1 MTIFK
6 LALVASAM
14 LLSGA
19 AFASYAPEGNGHVD
33 IASYAH
39 PEGTGHVDTAS
50 YAAPEGNGHADVAS
64 YAAPEGPPNPPIG

>member
-14 LLSGA
+14 LLSRA
-19 AFASYAPEGNGHVD
+19 AFAFYA
-33 IASYAH
+33 

-64 YAAPEGPPNPPIG
+64 YAAPEGPGNPSIG

>member
-14 LLSGA
+14 LLSRA
-19 AFASYAPEGNGHVD
+19 AFAFYAPEGNGHVD
-33 IASYAH
+33 IASYAA

>member
-6 LALVASAM
+6 LVLVASA
-14 LLSGA
+14 LLMCGA

-33 IASYAH
+33 IASCTC
-39 PEGTGHVDTAS
+39 PEGTGHVGTAS